1 MFEIVETSD
10 TGRREVI
17 ATAPSFIAAKN
28 KVEEMG
34 VLFMEDDS
42 DYPDCADAYLEG
54 GRVVAIQ
61 PVGFTVKGDA

>member
-1 MFEIVETSD
+1 MFEITEITL
-10 TGRREVI
+10 TGHREVL
-17 ATAPSFIAAKN
+17 ATAASFIAAKN

-34 VLFMEDDS
+34 VLHMEDDS

-61 PVGFTVKGDA
+61 PVGFKVAK